1 MNRVT
6 KNKAGLLCRV
16 KGAPVYMCVHTCDCG
31 YVDVRMYV
39 CVYVCVCVCVYAISL
54 FHAGMYVCVY
64 VCVCVCVYAISLFHA
79 GDVSY
84 EGLDTHIHTHFS
96 EYVIQDHV

>member
-6 KNKAGLLCRV
+6 KNKPGLLCCV

-31 YVDVRMYV
+31 YVDVR
-39 CVYVCVCVCVYAISL
+39 
-54 FHAGMYVCVY
+54 MYVCVY